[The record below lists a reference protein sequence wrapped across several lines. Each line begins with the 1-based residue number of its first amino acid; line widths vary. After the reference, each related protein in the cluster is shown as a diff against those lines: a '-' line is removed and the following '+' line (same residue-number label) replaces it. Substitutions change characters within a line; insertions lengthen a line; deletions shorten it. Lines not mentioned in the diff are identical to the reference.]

1 MMMRNE
7 INLRTNKSEYK
18 PGEEIYGVVYLK
30 ISSPTCGQGVRL
42 TFYGCEKYEYEY
54 KRILDDERV
63 QKYTEYREYMN
74 YNEVLHKDDEPLVL
88 GKTLFPFKIPL
99 SSEIPGT
106 FEASKENDEIRWR
119 ATVEYKLEVAVIGAE
134 HLLKDKKELKVQH
147 NLPPGLKCTDFPS
160 TYTVTLKITTAL
172 IFSSELAV
180 TCSTALPLQRC
191 LCVAIGE
198 PLLDPAHL
206 LPSCHWASPVRFLLL
221 FTKNIHFTA
230 RLCENVNRSG
240 ENLKLRLII
249 TNNTSVRVKDMK
261 IQLLRSLTLVG
272 KRSSP
277 QLPRDD
283 PAVAMLDDNKIQIT
297 LETRT
302 STIKQQ
308 YIDMTSYQSGLDN
321 IEVPLK
327 DLENKPLPPTV
338 NGQHIQCSY
347 EVHLV
352 FGLSNGNSV
361 DLYIPVPIILPA
373 KCKNW
378 SSWRC
383 PDWVHYDRDCVNI
396 HHSTCVLGVPEKV
409 LSSPAF
415 SGIPGLN
422 PE

>member
-134 HLLKDKKELKVQH
+134 HLLK
-147 NLPPGLKCTDFPS
+147 
-160 TYTVTLKITTAL
+160 
-172 IFSSELAV
+172 
-180 TCSTALPLQRC
+180 RC

>member
-134 HLLKDKKELKVQH
+134 HLLK
-147 NLPPGLKCTDFPS
+147 
-160 TYTVTLKITTAL
+160 
-172 IFSSELAV
+172 
-180 TCSTALPLQRC
+180 LQFY
-191 LCVAIGE
+191 
-198 PLLDPAHL
+198 
-206 LPSCHWASPVRFLLL
+206 S
-221 FTKNIHFTA
+221 K
-230 RLCENVNRSG
+230 LCENVNRSG

>member
-180 TCSTALPLQRC
+180 TC
-191 LCVAIGE
+191 
-198 PLLDPAHL
+198 
-206 LPSCHWASPVRFLLL
+206 
-221 FTKNIHFTA
+221 